1 MLEEKIISVIEK
13 YNMFSSG
20 GSVTVGLSGGADSVC
35 LTHFLKMNEDRFNII
50 VSAVH
55 INHML
60 RGEQA
65 QRDED
70 FCKGFC
76 EKLGVPLKVF
86 RKDIKALAER
96 QNIGTEECGRNVR
109 YECFGVQG
117 TDYIATAHTLSDNLE
132 SVLMNLM
139 RGTGLN
145 GICGIPPVRDN
156 IVRPLIECTREEI
169 EKYNRDNSLVFVE
182 DYSNSTDEYT
192 RNKVRHNVVP
202 ELLRINSSL
211 YSNLTKFL
219 DNVNED
225 RVYLESVSLAALED
239 CRVKGG
245 FDAGK
250 ISALPDALKHRV
262 IALAVKEQ
270 AGVTPSRFHILSIC
284 SILAGGKVQI
294 NGANT
299 VRVRNSVLDFPKHT
313 PDLQWKVDLQIGK
326 NYFPFGEIDLEIK
339 SFDGRIASEK
349 SVLRLDAD
357 KFKFRLTA
365 RSREPSDS
373 YRLGDRGVT
382 KSLKKL
388 FNELGILP
396 ENRCKIP
403 VFTAGE
409 RVLGIA
415 GLVPVK
421 EFKISPSTK
430 SVLEV
435 RVKYNDEG

>member
-86 RKDIKALAER
+86 RKDIKSLAER

-145 GICGIPPVRDN
+145 GIC
-156 IVRPLIECTREEI
+156 
-169 EKYNRDNSLVFVE
+169 
-182 DYSNSTDEYT
+182 
-192 RNKVRHNVVP
+192 
-202 ELLRINSSL
+202 
-211 YSNLTKFL
+211 
-219 DNVNED
+219 
-225 RVYLESVSLAALED
+225 
-239 CRVKGG
+239 
-245 FDAGK
+245 
-250 ISALPDALKHRV
+250 
-262 IALAVKEQ
+262 
-270 AGVTPSRFHILSIC
+270 
-284 SILAGGKVQI
+284 
-294 NGANT
+294 
-299 VRVRNSVLDFPKHT
+299 
-313 PDLQWKVDLQIGK
+313 
-326 NYFPFGEIDLEIK
+326 
-339 SFDGRIASEK
+339 
-349 SVLRLDAD
+349 
-357 KFKFRLTA
+357 
-365 RSREPSDS
+365 
-373 YRLGDRGVT
+373 
-382 KSLKKL
+382 
-388 FNELGILP
+388 
-396 ENRCKIP
+396 
-403 VFTAGE
+403 
-409 RVLGIA
+409 
-415 GLVPVK
+415 
-421 EFKISPSTK
+421 
-430 SVLEV
+430 
-435 RVKYNDEG
+435 